1 VACTQATPKSKSPK
15 ILITEEN
22 SSSALP
28 LTTTSQVT
36 KFCTVLTQDGEY
48 ILSHQD
54 KVKVAVLDEQ
64 TLSGKFTI
72 DNKGMITMPLIGDV
86 GIEGCTT
93 TQAKQIIADRYA
105 DGYLLNPNISVE
117 IDAYKPIY
125 VIGEVRTPGEFEY
138 SLDMNVLKAVALAG
152 GFTYRAN
159 KKSIPILRKDSNGMT
174 YQDTYPANAEIIPGD
189 IITIKER
196 LF

>member
-1 VACTQATPKSKSPK
+1 
-15 ILITEEN
+15 
-22 SSSALP
+22 
-28 LTTTSQVT
+28 
-36 KFCTVLTQDGEY
+36 
-48 ILSHQD
+48 
-54 KVKVAVLDEQ
+54 
-64 TLSGKFTI
+64 
-72 DNKGMITMPLIGDV
+72 MPLIGDV

-93 TQAKQIIADRYA
+93 AQAKQIITDRYA

-138 SLDMNVLKAVALAG
+138 SPDMNILKAVALAG

-159 KKSIPILRKDSNGMT
+159 KKSIQILRKNSAGMT
-174 YQDTYPANAEIIPGD
+174 YQDTYSADAEIIPGD

>member
-1 VACTQATPKSKSPK
+1 MITNEDAATTLAPAA
-15 ILITEEN
+15 IN
-22 SSSALP
+22 
-28 LTTTSQVT
+28 QVT
-36 KFCTVLTQDGEY
+36 KFCAPSTQDDEY

-54 KVKVAVLDEQ
+54 KIKVAVLDEQ
-64 TLSGKFTI
+64 TLSGEFTI
-72 DNKGMITMPLIGDV
+72 DNKGMITMALIGDV

-93 TQAKQIIADRYA
+93 AQAKQIITDRYS

-117 IDAYKPIY
+117 IDSYKPIY

-152 GFTYRAN
+152 GFTYKAN
-159 KKSIPILRKDSNGMT
+159 KKSIQILRKNSNGVT
-174 YQDTYPANAEIIPGD
+174 YQDTYSTDSEIIPGD

-196 LF
+196 IF